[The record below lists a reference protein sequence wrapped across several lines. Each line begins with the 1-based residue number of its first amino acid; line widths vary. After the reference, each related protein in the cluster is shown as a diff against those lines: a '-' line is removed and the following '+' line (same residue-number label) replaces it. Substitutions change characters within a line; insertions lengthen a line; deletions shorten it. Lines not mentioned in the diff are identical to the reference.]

1 MGDRMGMAFANGP
14 AGAHMKESLKK
25 ARCMAVADF
34 PAKMDEAILA
44 ILFLI
49 SHKGLACCRKLM
61 APFTK
66 VNLFVVEDKARARRD
81 LMMAAR
87 MLDSFGRGSHM
98 AGASCGQREAR

>member
-1 MGDRMGMAFANGP
+1 MVGRMGMAFANGP

-25 ARCMAVADF
+25 ARCMAAADF
-34 PAKMDEAILA
+34 LAKTDAATLA
-44 ILFLI
+44 ILCVI

-66 VNLFVVEDKARARRD
+66 VNSFVVEDKARARRN

-87 MLDSFGRGSHM
+87 MLGSFGRGSHM
-98 AGASCGQREAR
+98 EGASCGPKEAR